1 MRDLIIPPPV
11 IDEMIAHCRE
21 VYPNEA
27 CGMLAGRDGS
37 VSKLYRIT
45 NAVHSPVTYEMES
58 KEQFQAHRDM
68 REQGIA
74 MVAIYHSHPSTVAYP
89 SRTDISR
96 SLWDGEPIFNDVAY
110 VIVSLADERP
120 VIRAFLIDGDGVKEI
135 GIISGA

>member
-1 MRDLIIPPPV
+1 MRDLIIPPPI

-89 SRTDISR
+89 
-96 SLWDGEPIFNDVAY
+96 
-110 VIVSLADERP
+110 
-120 VIRAFLIDGDGVKEI
+120 
-135 GIISGA
+135 